1 MRANKNWS
9 DFQPIKYEFSWG
21 DFVPLLRGSKLLWG
35 SPAPRGRYCAPC
47 LPLVIASPIP
57 WGGRYHRKVMRSNPD
72 KIIQKTI
79 RQVTQQ
85 KGWIATLR
93 SQ

>member
-1 MRANKNWS
+1 LRA
-9 DFQPIKYEFSWG
+9 Q
-21 DFVPLLRGSKLLWG
+21 
-35 SPAPRGRYCAPC
+35 
-47 LPLVIASPIP
+47 
-57 WGGRYHRKVMRSNPD
+57 RSNPD